1 MRKSCFANNLF
12 ALAVAAMLS
21 TAASAQTQKMAS
33 SRKWDGAIQHCITAK
48 PTQSLNVLVKCQQ
61 AEKLCAFLHNKG
73 YRATLVANQLVSARI
88 PATLVQYVAQNFDTE
103 YIQTPR
109 QAKLTMNNARPAANV
124 EKAHKGEGLL
134 TPYTGKGVII
144 GVIDQGF
151 EYRHLAFLDE
161 NGNSRVKALWNRRGF
176 SEGTDTQPTTDI
188 PASGDGVGDIGHATF
203 VTNVAAGSPISENNF
218 YGVAPG
224 ADIVMVSS
232 ELSEDEVLED
242 ISYISSLAHTEG
254 KPWVV
259 NMSFGTQMGAH
270 DGKSYFDQA
279 LNTLLDNSKACQ
291 IVAAVG
297 NDNQH
302 NMHAAHTFT
311 NNRNTVK
318 MIVNP
323 AVMVGTNVSIWC
335 QQTDSAEHL
344 TVRPFILQGN
354 NTDYKSSEFWA
365 ERISYNVAPY
375 NGKQNIEIKLNASDV
390 AQPNIQLGIEVSAEA
405 GVSFDAWVESNF
417 GYFEPS
423 SGEGYALVDNVY
435 CVSEMG
441 ASVANAIAVG
451 SFVSRATATNTAG
464 ETLNWFLGNEGELS
478 TFSNHGPMTD
488 NTPKPDITAPG
499 SILYSA
505 YAKTGSEF
513 SNLNP
518 AIVQTVKRGL
528 RSFYYGA
535 SYGTSFSAPIVT
547 GTIALWLEANPN
559 LTSSEI
565 KNILC
570 NTATK
575 PASMNQAEW
584 TSGWGYG
591 QVNAYEGLK
600 EALRLADASGIPA
613 INGSTQPITISK
625 ENQQWRLLLNSNEP
639 FVNVSVYQLNGSRV
653 SSQQFGTQQRGNEI
667 QLNLSNLTAGTY
679 IVRIE
684 TQKAKQTLKIFATK

>member
-176 SEGTDTQPTTDI
+176 SEGTDIQPTTDI

-279 LNTLLDNSKACQ
+279 LNTLLDSSKACQ

-323 AVMVGTNVSIWC
+323 AVMVGTTAYDYVKDIIKGGKDEGISIFDDNSAAAQAVTSGQC
-335 QQTDSAEHL
+335 DALVTDTPQAVYMVQSKQIDDGLVVGQIPGTEDKEGLGITLAKNSPLTKYVKKAMKQHKEHNRKGIQNSL
-344 TVRPFILQGN
+344 LRRHFLAYQFHYEKKLGSGGHNKLAKEISLHAILLFFFPLRQN
-354 NTDYKSSEFWA
+354 SEVVPC
-365 ERISYNVAPY
+365 RMR
-375 NGKQNIEIKLNASDV
+375 KDV
-390 AQPNIQLGIEVSAEA
+390 A
-405 GVSFDAWVESNF
+405 
-417 GYFEPS
+417 YH
-423 SGEGYALVDNVY
+423 
-435 CVSEMG
+435 
-441 ASVANAIAVG
+441 
-451 SFVSRATATNTAG
+451 NTRPY
-464 ETLNWFLGNEGELS
+464 L
-478 TFSNHGPMTD
+478 
-488 NTPKPDITAPG
+488 PDIP
-499 SILYSA
+499 
-505 YAKTGSEF
+505 
-513 SNLNP
+513 
-518 AIVQTVKRGL
+518 Q
-528 RSFYYGA
+528 
-535 SYGTSFSAPIVT
+535 
-547 GTIALWLEANPN
+547 LEA
-559 LTSSEI
+559 
-565 KNILC
+565 
-570 NTATK
+570 
-575 PASMNQAEW
+575 
-584 TSGWGYG
+584 
-591 QVNAYEGLK
+591 
-600 EALRLADASGIPA
+600 
-613 INGSTQPITISK
+613 
-625 ENQQWRLLLNSNEP
+625 
-639 FVNVSVYQLNGSRV
+639 
-653 SSQQFGTQQRGNEI
+653 
-667 QLNLSNLTAGTY
+667 
-679 IVRIE
+679 
-684 TQKAKQTLKIFATK
+684 